1 MPHGHSRETGKSTWE
16 SRYMTWKDIEMK
28 KYKREEEKERPAPSP
43 WQPLETKNRDGET
56 WGTPIQLY
64 CAGGRPPAMAA
75 VGLPGSR
82 WWEGGDYIQKR
93 GGGKRL
99 RIRFHLS
106 TQYKNNKQA
115 KRNENSLLQ
124 QKHYYRSI
132 SNCNANVSLSNPV
145 QLR

>member
-43 WQPLETKNRDGET
+43 WQPFETKNRDGET

-93 GGGKRL
+93 GRGKRL

-106 TQYKNNKQA
+106 TQYKNNL
-115 KRNENSLLQ
+115 LLQ